1 MSDIPAAR
9 AILLQAIDATSCPV
23 AKGAMAFALSKMRRA
38 EPRRQAPWKNRMT
51 EQKRKAVFDLA
62 RNNPSMHVS
71 EIAALVQLNPGR
83 VSELLSR
90 AEIVT
95 KGERS

>member
-1 MSDIPAAR
+1 
-9 AILLQAIDATSCPV
+9 
-23 AKGAMAFALSKMRRA
+23 
-38 EPRRQAPWKNRMT
+38 MT
-51 EQKRKAVFDLA
+51 EQKLKAVYDLA

-90 AEIVT
+90 ADMVT
-95 KGERS
+95 EGERS